1 MSKYDVII
9 VGAGP
14 AGIFAALEL
23 VKRNNSKVLILEK
36 GDDIDARTRRLENKK
51 GNFQS
56 VVTSG
61 WGGAGAF
68 SDGKLTLSTEVGGW
82 LGEYVSRVIL
92 EELIDYVDGIY
103 REFGA
108 DAKEH
113 GLNKEKV
120 DELHRQA
127 ELAGLILI
135 PTKIRHMGT
144 ERAREVM
151 KAMRQFLD
159 SKVETRTGS
168 NAEVARILIRKGK
181 AIGVQTVDGQE
192 INSDYVI
199 VAPGRVGSDWLSTE
213 ARRLGLR
220 LHMNAVDIGLRLE
233 TLASVMEPATKF
245 LYEPKFIY
253 YSRSFDDKVR
263 TFCVCPYG
271 EVTKET
277 YGDVMTVN
285 GQSYASKKTDNTNFA
300 ILVSTAFTEPF
311 RKPIAYGE
319 YIARLA
325 NLLGG
330 GILIQRLGDL
340 KKGRRSTN
348 SRIAQSTVEPTLK
361 DATAGDLS
369 FVLPYRYISDIL
381 EMIEAIDR
389 ITPGINS
396 KNTLLYGVE
405 VKFYSSRLQLRTTLE
420 TEIKNLY
427 AVGDGAGVTRGL
439 VQSSASGII
448 AARSVLDALK
458 V

>member
-1 MSKYDVII
+1 MTRYDVII

-23 VKRNNSKVLILEK
+23 VKKNNSKVLILEK
-36 GDDIDARTRRLENKK
+36 GEDIDERARQLESKEE
-51 GNFQS
+51 NFQS
-56 VVTSG
+56 AVTSG

-68 SDGKLTLSTEVGGW
+68 SDGKLTLSTEIGGW
-82 LGEYVSRVIL
+82 LEEYVSKDVL
-92 EELIDYVDGIY
+92 EKLIDYVDGIY
-103 REFGA
+103 REFGV

-113 GLNKEKV
+113 GLNKEKI
-120 DELHRQA
+120 DDLHRQA

-135 PTKIRHMGT
+135 PAKIRHMGT
-144 ERAREVM
+144 EKAREVM
-151 KAMRQFLD
+151 KAMKEFLD
-159 SKVETRTGS
+159 SEVEIKVGPK
-168 NAEVARILIRKGK
+168 AEVARILTKKGK
-181 AIGVQTVDGQE
+181 VIGVQTTDGQE
-192 INSDYVI
+192 IKGDHVI
-199 VAPGRVGSDWLSTE
+199 VAPGRVGSDWLSVE

-220 LHMNAVDIGLRLE
+220 LHMNAVDIGLRIE

-253 YSRSFDDKVR
+253 YSKSFDDKVR

-271 EVTKET
+271 EVTRET

-285 GQSYASKKTDNTNFA
+285 GQSYANKKTNNTNFA
-300 ILVSTAFTEPF
+300 LLASTTFTEPF
-311 RKPIAYGE
+311 RRPIDYGK

-340 KKGRRSTN
+340 KKGRRSTK

-361 DATAGDLS
+361 DAIPGDLS

-381 EMIEAIDR
+381 EMIEVLDR

-405 VKFYSSRLQLRTTLE
+405 VKFYSSRLELRPTLE
-420 TEIKNLY
+420 AGVKNLY

-448 AARSVLDALK
+448 AARAILSALK
-458 V
+458 T